1 MRVGD
6 VFAGIWREPPPWG
19 HPAAAEAGWVFVEG
33 LPSPIL
39 YQLGYVCRDSYTLTI
54 PLCVFPRK
62 GGALRLVSTIVPL
75 RVTFW
80 LTRRLCQGTACA
92 TISSGPCEV
101 KRVGLD
107 LELCGVVREVKA
119 GDVVPR
125 GTPPAVT
132 RLRDSHHAAARLIA
146 RGLNETEVSHLTGY
160 ALSRISSLKRDP
172 LFAELVE
179 AYRLE
184 QREAQRDLEALW
196 LGVATDYGQHIHEA
210 LLDNPEAVPVSVALD
225 VFKAF
230 ADRAGMAPVSRSVN
244 KNLNLNIGER
254 LDRARGTRP
263 TVIDQEPSG
272 RKAVSTDPDA

>member
-1 MRVGD
+1 
-6 VFAGIWREPPPWG
+6 
-19 HPAAAEAGWVFVEG
+19 
-33 LPSPIL
+33 
-39 YQLGYVCRDSYTLTI
+39 
-54 PLCVFPRK
+54 
-62 GGALRLVSTIVPL
+62 
-75 RVTFW
+75 
-80 LTRRLCQGTACA
+80 
-92 TISSGPCEV
+92 
-101 KRVGLD
+101 VGLD
-107 LELCGVVREVKA
+107 LELCGVVREVTA

-125 GTPPAVT
+125 GAPPAVA
-132 RLRDSHHAAARLIA
+132 RLRDSHHTAARLLA

-172 LFAELVE
+172 LFAQLCE

-210 LLDNPEAVPVSVALD
+210 LLDNPEAVPIAVALD

-254 LDRARGTRP
+254 LDRARGSAARP
-263 TVIDQEPSG
+263 REQGPRVIDHEPKGGS
-272 RKAVSTDPDA
+272 